1 MISDRDADTE
11 SFKRNFLPLKDKA
24 VLRILLITH
33 KVDEFLW
40 IFWGVGCLI
49 GKNIRFRRWSW
60 IKIRIQDSL

>member
-33 KVDEFLW
+33 KVDEFL
-40 IFWGVGCLI
+40 
-49 GKNIRFRRWSW
+49 
-60 IKIRIQDSL
+60 